1 MMMLMIII
9 IIVIII
15 IICDMFTIASNKN
28 FNRPRL
34 YLMAICA
41 LVQHATPAA
50 QPAFTVG
57 S

>member
-1 MMMLMIII
+1 MMMMMI
-9 IIVIII
+9 III
-15 IICDMFTIASNKN
+15 IICDMLTIASNKN
-28 FNRPRL
+28 FSRPRL
-34 YLMAICA
+34 YLTAICA